1 MIKACALEVWT
12 APSFTMHTDTNTRLP
27 FLPLH
32 FLSLDLSLCA
42 HNSEL
47 GLKASSKGKGITSWI
62 RKQRCD
68 SKSPEI
74 LGDREGLR
82 RHPDRL
88 SLWGQVLSA
97 LPYKGCQV
105 WVQTGL
111 EGVVVRR
118 GKSSV
123 GKL

>member
-1 MIKACALEVWT
+1 
-12 APSFTMHTDTNTRLP
+12 MHTDTKARLLLPLP
-27 FLPLH
+27 FL
-32 FLSLDLSLCA
+32 SLGLSLCS
-42 HNSEL
+42 HDTEP
-47 GLKASSKGKGITSWI
+47 GLKASSKGKGIASWI
-62 RKQRCD
+62 RKQRDD
-68 SKSPEI
+68 SRSPEI
-74 LGDREGLR
+74 LGDREGLL

-97 LPYKGCQV
+97 LPYEGCQV

-123 GKL
+123 GKF